1 MSAPEAWHV
10 TRTLRVM
17 ELLAV
22 RPRSAPELA
31 DALGVHA
38 RTARR
43 LLKRLE
49 SEGYVTATE
58 DRRRRYRPTMR
69 VVALA
74 GLAMERAELTAVA
87 VPQWR
92 LRRRSPASATW
103 SRSLVSPCRRRSPRR
118 VGSPEA
124 ARRVGGGCAR

>member
-1 MSAPEAWHV
+1 MSVPEAWHV
-10 TRTLRVM
+10 ARTLRTM
-17 ELLAV
+17 ELLAT

-31 DALGVHA
+31 DALGVHV

-43 LLKRLE
+43 VLTRLE
-49 SEGYVTATE
+49 SEGYVTVTE

-74 GLAMERAELTAVA
+74 GLVMERAELTAVA

-92 LRRRSPASATW
+92 LRRRCSASAPW
-103 SRSLVSPCRRRSPRR
+103 SRSLVSRCRRRSPRR
-118 VGSPEA
+118 AGSPEA
-124 ARRVGGGCAR
+124 AHRLVGGCAR